1 MATVLKAATAG
12 TLLLTAAAAMAA
24 APAALEPQPA
34 SACPAQAVRIAR
46 DSSLSRAVENSPA
59 GTVFC
64 IEAGLHR
71 MQSAQPKPG
80 QQFFGEPGAILSGA
94 AILSRFTFAAGVWT
108 AAGPGIPGQARGV
121 CKPGREACQWPEIV
135 FLDGEPLEQVAER
148 QQLRPGSFFHDRLR
162 NLFLLADA
170 PDGRLVEV
178 SSARYALF
186 GAAPDVAIRGL
197 IVEKYANPPQEG
209 AIRGDGPGWRIEDC
223 EFRLNSGAGVSVG
236 PSGQVLRS
244 NIHDNGQIGATAD
257 GFDILF
263 EGNTI
268 SRNNRHGFDPSWD
281 AGGIKVTV
289 SQNVTFR
296 NNDVHENDGPGLWCD
311 ERCVNVTFEGNRVT
325 RNSSAGIFF
334 ELSSKAVI
342 RNNVLSQNNQAGA
355 PWYWGAEIQIAAS
368 EEAAVHDNVL
378 EVRDSGRAIMLIDQ
392 NRWKVGGGFYKTR
405 DNRVTDNNITFLGQG
420 STGGVSVSDPSAA
433 NFAII
438 ERGGNLFDRN
448 VYRVAPGAPAPR
460 FAWGTL
466 ETDFAGFRTRGQER
480 QGSLTEITKSSR

>member
-1 MATVLKAATAG
+1 MAIDLLKAAFG
-12 TLLLTAAAAMAA
+12 STLLLAS
-24 APAALEPQPA
+24 APAAPERQPA
-34 SACPAQAVRIAR
+34 STCPTLAIRIAR
-46 DSSLSRAVENSPA
+46 DSSLSRAVEAAPPGAS
-59 GTVFC
+59 FC

-71 MQSAQPKPG
+71 LQSAQPKRG

-94 AILSRFTFAAGVWT
+94 VILSRFSFADGIWT
-108 AAGPGIPGQARGV
+108 AAGPGMPGQARGV
-121 CKPGREACQWPEIV
+121 CKPGREACQWPETV
-135 FLDGEPLEQVAER
+135 FLDGEPLLQVAER
-148 QQLRPGSFFHDRLR
+148 ALLRPGHFFHDRLR

-178 SSARYALF
+178 STARFALF
-186 GAAPDVAIRGL
+186 GSASDISVRGL

-209 AIRGDGPGWRIEDC
+209 AVRGDGPRWLIEDC

-268 SRNNRHGFDPSWD
+268 SRNNRYGFDPSWD

-311 ERCVNVTFEGNRVT
+311 ESCVNVIFEGNRVT
-325 RNSSAGIFF
+325 KNSSAGIFF
-334 ELSSKAVI
+334 ELSSKAII
-342 RNNVLSQNNQAGA
+342 RNNVLTQNNQVGA
-355 PWYWGAEIQIAAS
+355 SWYWGAEIQIAAS
-368 EEAAVHDNVL
+368 EEAMVHDNVL
-378 EVRDSGRAIMLIDQ
+378 VVRDDGRAITLIDQ

-405 DNRVTDNNITFLGQG
+405 DNRVTDNDITFLGRG

-480 QGSLTEITKSSR
+480 QGSLTTITNAPR